1 VSKIL
6 TKFLLV
12 LTLITGISYGIEQ
25 PSHPQESTDNVQAYR
40 CELAFNYMY
49 LIGINNRFGD
59 VLLSGDLINIF
70 LASNAVVDALD
81 EMKKELES
89 MDIPKQIKE
98 PYDVYL
104 ESIKAY
110 RKSAEY
116 ISQATNILLGY
127 HEGSEVE
134 IRKLM
139 DKSDNY
145 VFIANKYLGLS
156 IVLHGEAFG
165 VKSES
170 HKECD
175 KYAGNIFNQYGTG
188 KEKS

>member
-1 VSKIL
+1 MSKIL

-81 EMKKELES
+81 EMKNRGHL
-89 MDIPKQIKE
+89 
-98 PYDVYL
+98 
-104 ESIKAY
+104 
-110 RKSAEY
+110 
-116 ISQATNILLGY
+116 
-127 HEGSEVE
+127 
-134 IRKLM
+134 
-139 DKSDNY
+139 
-145 VFIANKYLGLS
+145 
-156 IVLHGEAFG
+156 
-165 VKSES
+165 VKSKETTQS
-170 HKECD
+170 HEVNSENLQDLCEF
-175 KYAGNIFNQYGTG
+175 FNP
-188 KEKS
+188 

>member
-1 VSKIL
+1 M
-6 TKFLLV
+6 
-12 LTLITGISYGIEQ
+12 LTLFTGTSYGIEQ
-25 PSHPQESTDNVQAYR
+25 PSHPEESTDNIQDYR
-40 CELAFNYMY
+40 CEIAFEHMY
-49 LIGINNRFGD
+49 LIGINHRFGD
-59 VLLSGDLINIF
+59 VLLSGDLINIL

-81 EMKKELES
+81 EMKKELET

-98 PYDVYL
+98 PYYVYL

-116 ISQATNILLGY
+116 VSQAMNILLGY

-134 IRKLM
+134 ILKLM
-139 DKSDNY
+139 DKSENH
-145 VFIANKYLGLS
+145 VFIAKKYLGLS

-165 VKSES
+165 VMSES

-175 KYAGNIFNQYGTG
+175 RYAGNIFNQDGTD
-188 KEKS
+188 KEKP